1 MEITHEISPQQ
12 SLESK
17 INKSAPENPIL
28 NKLRLIDKQERE
40 QKSLDVLPELSNQ
53 RINLYAEL
61 QQMTNQNLSKKEALT
76 KAMETELKNLQE
88 KLTRMTELDNL
99 LFKDKSPN
107 NNVAGFKENIK
118 ITKKQI
124 KKIQQQ
130 LPPGLITAPDQSNK
144 LLTHSQIMG
153 FKK

>member
-28 NKLRLIDKQERE
+28 DKLRLIDKQE
-40 QKSLDVLPELSNQ
+40 QKNLGVLPELSNR

-107 NNVAGFKENIK
+107 N
-118 ITKKQI
+118 
-124 KKIQQQ
+124 
-130 LPPGLITAPDQSNK
+130 
-144 LLTHSQIMG
+144 
-153 FKK
+153 